1 MAIDKWNEL
10 QLGFDLDLD
19 EVAEDAIERSISP
32 EEARL
37 ISEAARQVF
46 ENRQSSILSLAPDVE
61 LEETEGWYRDYVRLR
76 EQGWPWRIAAY
87 IAWAASPKLS
97 RWPSTLSKLATEV
110 LGLRG
115 PRTIHNWRK
124 KHPSLDSVVGML
136 QTAPLFEHRR
146 DVINALI
153 EMARTP
159 DYKAFNDR
167 KLFLELMGDY
177 VPKSQLSLKNSGKAN
192 DLSELSDAELDL
204 LAGEIAE
211 RKVLLEDDDAHSD
224 EPDQA

>member
-1 MAIDKWNEL
+1 VAIDKWNEM

-19 EVAEDAIERSISP
+19 ELAEDAEERAISP

-37 ISEAARQVF
+37 ISEAARQAF
-46 ENRQSSILSLAPDVE
+46 ESQPAL
-61 LEETEGWYRDYVRLR
+61 LEEDGGWKREYVRLR
-76 EQGWPWRIAAY
+76 EQGWPWRIACY
-87 IAWAASPKLS
+87 IAWAASPRQG
-97 RWPSTLSKLATEV
+97 RWPETLSKLATDV

-115 PRTIHNWRK
+115 PRTIHTWRK
-124 KHPSLDSVVGML
+124 KHPSLDAVVAML
-136 QTAPLFEHRR
+136 QAAPLFEHRR

-153 EMARTP
+153 QMATTP

-167 KLFLELMGDY
+167 KLFLEMIGDY

-211 RKVLLEDDDAHSD
+211 RRNLLEDDDD
-224 EPDQA
+224 RDDDQPDQA

>member
-87 IAWAASPKLS
+87 IAWAASPTLS

>member
-1 MAIDKWNEL
+1 VAIDKWNEM
-10 QLGFDLDLD
+10 QLAFDLELD
-19 EVAEDAIERSISP
+19 EVAEDAEERAISP

-37 ISEAARQVF
+37 ISEAARQAF
-46 ENRQSSILSLAPDVE
+46 ESQPAL
-61 LEETEGWYRDYVRLR
+61 LEEDGGWKREYVRLR
-76 EQGWPWRIAAY
+76 EQGWPWRIACY
-87 IAWAASPKLS
+87 IAWAASPRQG
-97 RWPSTLSKLATEV
+97 RWPETLSKLATDV

-115 PRTIHNWRK
+115 PRTIHTWRK
-124 KHPSLDSVVGML
+124 KHPSLDAVVAML
-136 QTAPLFEHRR
+136 QAAPLFEHRR

-153 EMARTP
+153 QMATTP

-167 KLFLELMGDY
+167 KLFLEMIGDY

-211 RKVLLEDDDAHSD
+211 RRNLLEDDDD
-224 EPDQA
+224 RDDDQPDQA